1 MVTSNKGFTLIE
13 VVVVLAIVAIMGS
26 AITPL
31 VVRVINNK
39 REKATIEAL
48 KEFKRAIIG
57 DPAIVSKEVR
67 TYFGYIGDM
76 GSLPARIEDLYQKGA
91 QPSFTYDTTKKTGAG
106 WNGPYIDPSLVEN
119 LASLKLDD
127 YGNEFTYDTT
137 EFTDSTVGVT
147 VSAKIASKGLD
158 GIPGGGN
165 DLSAYIYKTEAFS
178 KVIGFVKDIEGN
190 SVPGV
195 ETKIN
200 YPSVGTLTE
209 ATTTT
214 DIDGLYQF
222 TGIPYGNRSVTVVPK
237 LVYAAGSGITKGA
250 NFNDVEFKITN
261 FAANDI
267 SITSI
272 KITYTVTPE
281 AFFKEVKI
289 AGQSV
294 YNSENPRGSSG
305 DIITFSPITITG
317 TGAGI
322 SGKSFPIR
330 IQSPTTQVADIN
342 IGKGAGK
349 GGTAKVE
356 IKQFKDAISGGANP
370 VDMTGV
376 TFTIEFSDGS
386 VILFSPERG

>member
-1 MVTSNKGFTLIE
+1 MNYNRGFTLIE
-13 VVVVLAIVAIMGS
+13 IVVVLAILAAMGG

-31 VVRVINNK
+31 VVRIIDNK

-48 KEFKRAIIG
+48 KEFKSAIIG
-57 DPAIVSKEVR
+57 DPKIVSKEIR

-76 GSLPARIEDLYQKGA
+76 GSLPIQIEDLYQKGS

-119 LASLKLDD
+119 LASLKLDA
-127 YGNEFTYDTT
+127 YGNEFTYDAT
-137 EFTDSTVGVT
+137 EFVDSTVGVA
-147 VSAKIASKGLD
+147 VSAKITSKGPD
-158 GIPGGGN
+158 GVAGGDD
-165 DLSAYIYKTEAFS
+165 DLSTYIYKTNAFS
-178 KVIGFVKDIEGN
+178 EVIGFVKDIEGN
-190 SVPGV
+190 RVPGV

-200 YPSVGTLTE
+200 YPSIGTLIE

-222 TGIPYGNRSVTVVPK
+222 ADIPYGNRSVTVIPK

-250 NFNDVEFKITN
+250 SFNDVEFKITN
-261 FAANDI
+261 FAANAID
-267 SITSI
+267 ITSI
-272 KITYTVTPE
+272 KIIYTVTPE
-281 AFFKEVKI
+281 AFFKQVKI
-289 AGQSV
+289 AGQIV
-294 YNSENPRGSSG
+294 YDSETLRGSSG
-305 DIITFSPITITG
+305 DTITFSTITLAG
-317 TGAGI
+317 TGAGV

-349 GGTAKVE
+349 GGTTLIE

-376 TFTIEFSDGS
+376 TFTIELSDGS
-386 VILFSPERG
+386 NIVFAPERG

>member
-1 MVTSNKGFTLIE
+1 M
-13 VVVVLAIVAIMGS
+13 VLAIMAIMGS

-31 VVRVINNK
+31 VVRAINNK
-39 REKATIEAL
+39 RERVTIEAL

-57 DPAIVSKEVR
+57 DPEIVSNEIR
-67 TYFGYIGDM
+67 TSFGYIGDM
-76 GSLPARIEDLYQKGA
+76 GTLPAKIEDLYQKGT

-119 LASLKLDD
+119 LAILKLDA
-127 YGNEFTYDTT
+127 YGNELTYDTT
-137 EFTDSTVGVT
+137 NFADPIVGVT
-147 VSAKIASKGLD
+147 VSAKITSAGRDHISKTSD
-158 GIPGGGN
+158 
-165 DLSAYIYKTEAFS
+165 DLSTYIYKPNAFS
-178 KVIGFVKDIEGN
+178 EVVGFVKDIEGN

-222 TGIPYGNRSVTVVPK
+222 TGIPYGNRSVTVIPK
-237 LVYAAGSGITKGA
+237 LIYAAGSGITKGA
-250 NFNDVEFKITN
+250 ESSDVEFKITN
-261 FAANDI
+261 FAANAI

-349 GGTAKVE
+349 GGTAKIE
-356 IKQFKDAISGGANP
+356 IKHFKDAISGAANP